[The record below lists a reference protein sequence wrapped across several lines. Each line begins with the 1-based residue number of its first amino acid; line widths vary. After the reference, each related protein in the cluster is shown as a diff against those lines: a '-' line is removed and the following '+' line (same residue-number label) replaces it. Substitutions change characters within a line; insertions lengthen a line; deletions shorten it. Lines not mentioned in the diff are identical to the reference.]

1 MSERSKAT
9 LQALFVT
16 FLWSTSWIFI
26 KFGLKEIPALTFA
39 GLRYT
44 IASFALLIW
53 ISRQKS
59 LNEYSKLKRIDFWLI
74 VFYGI
79 LFISLTQ
86 GAQFLGLSYMPS
98 VHVSLFLNLSPIVV
112 LILGRIFLKE
122 KLNSKQWIGL
132 LVFLSGIAL
141 YFYPFSDLIQYQRG
155 MTVMTFG
162 LVFNASATVY
172 GRFVNQKLAIPTIHL
187 TALSMGVGGVILLVI
202 GILTQG
208 WVNFT
213 ISNWM
218 IVFWLAIVNTAFA
231 FNLWNKSLKV
241 LSALSANLINNTML
255 IQIALLSWLLLNE
268 TLTNV
273 EWIAVALV
281 AIGVA
286 WVQLFRLKVKV

>member
-44 IASFALLIW
+44 IASFVLLIW
-53 ISRQKS
+53 IMRQKS
-59 LNEYSKLKRIDFWLI
+59 IGEYTRLKSVDFYLI
-74 VFYGI
+74 VVYGI

-98 VHVSLFLNLSPIVV
+98 VHVSLFLNLSPLVV
-112 LILGRIFLKE
+112 LVLGRIFLKE

-132 LVFLSGIAL
+132 FIFVGGIAL
-141 YFYPFSDLIQYQRG
+141 YFYPFSDLIQYQTG
-155 MTVMTFG
+155 MIVMTFG
-162 LVFNASATVY
+162 LIFNASATVY
-172 GRFVNQKLAIPTIHL
+172 GRFVNQRLTLPTIHL
-187 TALSMGVGGVILLVI
+187 TALSMGVGGVILLVV
-202 GILTQG
+202 GFSTQG
-208 WVNFT
+208 WVEFT
-213 ISNWM
+213 LSNWL
-218 IVFWLAIVNTAFA
+218 IVLWLAVVNTALA

-268 TLTNV
+268 TLTVV

-281 AIGVA
+281 AVGVV

>member
-1 MSERSKAT
+1 MSERTKAT

-44 IASFALLIW
+44 IASFVLLIW
-53 ISRQKS
+53 IMRQKS
-59 LNEYSKLKRIDFWLI
+59 MGEYTRLKPTDFYLI
-74 VFYGI
+74 VFYGV

-98 VHVSLFLNLSPIVV
+98 VHVSLFLNLSPLVV
-112 LILGRIFLKE
+112 LVLGRVFLKE

-132 LVFLSGIAL
+132 FIFVSGISL
-141 YFYPFSDLIQYQRG
+141 YFYPFSDLIQYQTG
-155 MTVMTFG
+155 MIVMTFG
-162 LVFNASATVY
+162 LLFNASATVY
-172 GRFVNQKLAIPTIHL
+172 GRFVNQRLTLPTIHL
-187 TALSMGVGGVILLVI
+187 TALSMGVGGVILLVV
-202 GILTQG
+202 GIATQG
-208 WVNFT
+208 WVEFT
-213 ISNWM
+213 ISNWL
-218 IVFWLAIVNTAFA
+218 IVFWLAVVNTALA

-268 TLTNV
+268 TLTVV

-281 AIGVA
+281 AVGVA

>member
-44 IASFALLIW
+44 IASFVLLIW
-53 ISRQKS
+53 IMRQKS
-59 LNEYSKLKRIDFWLI
+59 IGEYTRLKSVDFYLI
-74 VFYGI
+74 VVYGI

-98 VHVSLFLNLSPIVV
+98 VHVSLFLNLSPLVV
-112 LILGRIFLKE
+112 LVLGRIFLKE

-132 LVFLSGIAL
+132 FIFVGGIAL
-141 YFYPFSDLIQYQRG
+141 YFYPFSDLIQYQTG
-155 MTVMTFG
+155 MIVMTFG
-162 LVFNASATVY
+162 LIFNASATVY
-172 GRFVNQKLAIPTIHL
+172 GRFVNQRLTLPTIHL
-187 TALSMGVGGVILLVI
+187 TALSMGVGGVILLVV
-202 GILTQG
+202 GFATQG
-208 WVNFT
+208 WVEFT
-213 ISNWM
+213 LSNWL
-218 IVFWLAIVNTAFA
+218 IVLWLAVVNTALA

-268 TLTNV
+268 TLTVV

-281 AIGVA
+281 AVGVA